1 MSKLRIFVLTIL
13 LSCQLSG
20 LVAPEQL
27 MIASN
32 KVQQS
37 LSYDQTIDHQHVDV
51 FAFHLD
57 QCSSS
62 PMLDGNSH
70 CCKSS
75 AMATHLETLTI
86 HLAQNTL
93 CIFTLQ
99 EEPLVVLEGLLRPP
113 QLFA

>member
-1 MSKLRIFVLTIL
+1 MIKLRIFVLTIL
-13 LSCQLSG
+13 LSCQLSA

-27 MIASN
+27 TVASN

-37 LSYDQTIDHQHVDV
+37 LSFDQTIDHQHDDV

-57 QCSSS
+57 QSSSS

-70 CCKSS
+70 CCEYC
-75 AMATHLETLTI
+75 AMATHLETLAI

-93 CIFTLQ
+93 FIFTPQ